1 MKRREDDDC
10 VLLCVRYHRATQ
22 REKRE
27 THTSKCLLEYKDEM
41 KKLTPSYIVHLV

>member
-22 REKRE
+22 RERRRE
-27 THTSKCLLEYKDEM
+27 RLIQVSVSWNIKM
-41 KKLTPSYIVHLV
+41 K